1 MGILF
6 GEKYLSSSLIF
17 LQLLIINILSVFFS
31 GIESFVF
38 VHKQKTFLIIKI
50 FQLMVFFASNFML
63 INILGLYSII
73 MSIALYK
80 IFGWIICNFIV
91 LKNYKT
97 GNENVY

>member
-1 MGILF
+1 
-6 GEKYLSSSLIF
+6 
-17 LQLLIINILSVFFS
+17 
-31 GIESFVF
+31 
-38 VHKQKTFLIIKI
+38 
-50 FQLMVFFASNFML
+50 MVFFASNFML